1 MPSLPRIRPRRLAA
15 PAVPPDD
22 KRPRVTEVQGEGLT
36 WIHWGRP
43 TYISHQQSD
52 ILYVLRRF
60 WAILGSFVLLI
71 VSMLGFFRHK
81 RWL

>member
-22 KRPRVTEVQGEGLT
+22 KRPRVTEVQGEGFGFGSET
-36 WIHWGRP
+36 
-43 TYISHQQSD
+43 T
-52 ILYVLRRF
+52 F
-60 WAILGSFVLLI
+60 WTILGSFVLLI
-71 VSMLGFFRHK
+71 VSTLGFFRHK